1 MGDFRPL
8 PTGFNLGGRGEALG
22 TGPNIDPSC
31 EIFLGL
37 LDLFRSTVLTI
48 YQPLLYLWRKKNT
61 LKFCKVLCIL
71 IILMKIIL
79 NLVAQIP
86 AKRQKIKIYVLKVME
101 WFGQFYIK
109 KHEKQDHLPLRTNY
123 K

>member
-1 MGDFRPL
+1 
-8 PTGFNLGGRGEALG
+8 
-22 TGPNIDPSC
+22 
-31 EIFLGL
+31 
-37 LDLFRSTVLTI
+37 
-48 YQPLLYLWRKKNT
+48 
-61 LKFCKVLCIL
+61 
-71 IILMKIIL
+71 MKIIL

>member
-1 MGDFRPL
+1 
-8 PTGFNLGGRGEALG
+8 
-22 TGPNIDPSC
+22 
-31 EIFLGL
+31 
-37 LDLFRSTVLTI
+37 
-48 YQPLLYLWRKKNT
+48 
-61 LKFCKVLCIL
+61 
-71 IILMKIIL
+71 MKIIF

-123 K
+123 KWYKKLSNMKMDSGFIFKNNVTEVRQKIAWT